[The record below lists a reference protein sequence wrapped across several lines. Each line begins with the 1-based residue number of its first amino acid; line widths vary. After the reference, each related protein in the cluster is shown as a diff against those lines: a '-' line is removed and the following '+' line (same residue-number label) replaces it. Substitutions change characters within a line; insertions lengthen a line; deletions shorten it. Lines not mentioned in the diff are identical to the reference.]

1 MGTRER
7 IQELKESVSKK
18 INLLNSEETTKSAII
33 VPFIATMGYDVSDPT
48 MVQCEFPVVTLGKR
62 ERVDYAIFTNTREPK
77 ILIEC
82 KSVSEKIKQQTID
95 QAEKYFNAL
104 PSVNCMVITNGIE
117 YWFFS
122 DIVVSGIMDKTPFFI
137 FNINTFNDDEY
148 SIIKNFSF
156 EMVNIQM
163 FVKDANLYNTNRLKA
178 TIFEK
183 LNNPTPDVIRVLTDG
198 NVFHTNI
205 LTDVFVSLFKK

>member
-7 IQELKESVSKK
+7 IRELKESISKK

-48 MVQCEFPVVTLGKR
+48 TVQCEFPVVTLGRR
-62 ERVDYAIFTNTREPK
+62 ERADYAIFTNREPK

-82 KSVSEKIKQQTID
+82 KSVSEKIKQQTIE

-104 PSVNCMVITNGIE
+104 PSVDCMVITNGIE

-122 DIVVSGIMDKTPFFI
+122 DTIVNGIMDKTPFFV
-137 FNINTFNDDEY
+137 FNINTFDDDEY
-148 SIIKNFSF
+148 YIIKNFSF
-156 EMVNIQM
+156 EMLNIAM
-163 FVKDANLYNTNRLKA
+163 FIKDANTYNHSKLKS
-178 TIFEK
+178 TILEK
-183 LNNPTPDVIRVLTDG
+183 LSNPTPEVIKILTDG
-198 NVFHTNI
+198 NVFHSSIITG
-205 LTDVFVSLFKK
+205 VFDILFKK